1 MKKILILLV
10 MIIMGAS
17 SLAGVANA
25 TISNKDDTNLPVKNV
40 LDGDFTHTVFAEYA
54 TTTWCPSCPT
64 ASEALYSIY
73 QSGDYP
79 LYYISLISDVNPV
92 AQKRSR
98 AYNTIVIPSAYIDG
112 GDLNYFGNAG
122 SVQATENVYRSLI
135 EERGTSEDI
144 HLIDMN
150 IDVTWDGD
158 AEMTVTV
165 NIENKEN
172 SFYFGIIRSHITE
185 IESRWLDHK
194 GDPYYFGLL
203 DIPINKLLFLLPHGT
218 KTISF
223 TWDGKENHGDQTF
236 EDITEDNTMVIST
249 VCRLMPHIRQGYQDP
264 PYDQRYLGFFVDQTV
279 GAMPESN

>member
-1 MKKILILLV
+1 
-10 MIIMGAS
+10 
-17 SLAGVANA
+17 
-25 TISNKDDTNLPVKNV
+25 
-40 LDGDFTHTVFAEYA
+40 
-54 TTTWCPSCPT
+54 
-64 ASEALYSIY
+64 
-73 QSGDYP
+73 
-79 LYYISLISDVNPV
+79 VNPV

>member
-10 MIIMGAS
+10 LVMMVVS
-17 SLAGVANA
+17 SLVGIASE
-25 TISNKDDTNLPVKNV
+25 TTSNKDAINISVKNV
-40 LDGDFTHTVFAEYA
+40 SNENFTHAVFVEYA

-79 LYYISLISDVNPV
+79 LYYMSLISDVNPI

-122 SVQATENVYRSLI
+122 SAQATENVYRSLI
-135 EERGTSEDI
+135 EERGINEDI
-144 HLIDMN
+144 HSIDMDM
-150 IDVTWDGD
+150 DVTWDGD
-158 AEMTVTV
+158 AEMTVTI

-172 SFYFGIIRSHITE
+172 SFYFGIIRSYVTE
-185 IESRWLDHK
+185 VESRWLDYK

-203 DIPINKLLFLLPHGT
+203 DIPINKLLFLLPQGT
-218 KTISF
+218 KVISF
-223 TWDGKENHGDQTF
+223 TWDGKESHGDQTF
-236 EDITEDNTMVIST
+236 EDITEDNIMVIST
-249 VCRLMPHIRQGYQDP
+249 VCHWMPHLRQGYQDP
-264 PYDQRYLGFFVDQTV
+264 PYDQKYLGFFVDQTV